1 MATINFFY
9 KLEGVI
15 GDNTDLIAGSLSVPA
30 EITAA
35 SGLGSDTTYNVPT
48 ATVFTLTD
56 DLDSSA
62 NVVMIISPVNATL
75 EWNSSTEAN
84 NSSVG
89 ILANVP
95 FIIANPYTTEYSAVA
110 STRASNDLDEPIL
123 EIRIIH
129 AAGSTKKVRV
139 ITFD

>member
-1 MATINFFY
+1 MSTINLFY
-9 KLEGVI
+9 RLEGI
-15 GDNTDLIAGSLSVPA
+15 TGTTTDIIAGSLTTPV

-35 SGLGSDTTYNVPT
+35 SGLGSDTTYLVPT
-48 ATVFTLTD
+48 ATVFTLSD

-62 NVVMIISPVNATL
+62 NVVMIISPVDATL

-110 STRASNDLDEPIL
+110 STRASNDLDEAIL

-129 AAGSTKKVRV
+129 AAGSDKKIRV
-139 ITFD
+139 VTFD